1 MADRGLPQ
9 PIRVATRRS
18 QLALT
23 QSRQVAALLGA
34 VSGAR
39 VELVE
44 IVSEGDVNAGP
55 LRAMGGTGVFVTA
68 VRQALADGL
77 ADVAVHSLKDLP
89 TAADPGFLLAAVP
102 AREDFRDALCA
113 AGSRSLVELPDGAQ
127 VGTGSPRR
135 AAQLALLRPDARI
148 VDLRGNVDS
157 RLARVGADLD
167 AVVLAAAGLARLGRL
182 ADASELLPLSAM
194 LPAAGQ
200 GALAIEVAADAAP
213 ALVAAVAELDD
224 PATHACVAAERSL
237 LAALEAGCSA
247 PVGAVATVSEPGYWE
262 PEIFLQA
269 GVFSPSEAVR
279 MSLTGS
285 AGAADELGREL
296 ASQLLAA
303 GAAELMR
310 EPTL

>member
-1 MADRGLPQ
+1 MADSGLSQ

-23 QSRQVAALLGA
+23 QSRQVAAALA
-34 VSGAR
+34 AASGAR

-44 IVSEGDVNAGP
+44 VTSEGDVNDGP
-55 LRAMGGTGVFVTA
+55 LRQIGGTGVFVTA
-68 VRQALADGL
+68 VRQALTDGR

-113 AGSRSLVELPDGAQ
+113 RGRTLADLPLGAH

-135 AAQLALLRPDARI
+135 AAQLLLLRPDLEIA
-148 VDLRGNVDS
+148 DLRGNVDS
-157 RLARVGADLD
+157 RLARVGQDLD

-182 ADASELLPLSAM
+182 ADASELFGLQAM
-194 LPAAGQ
+194 LPAPGQ
-200 GALAIEVAADAAP
+200 GALAVEVAVDAPP
-213 ALVAAVAELDD
+213 ALARAVAELDD
-224 PATHACVAAERSL
+224 PATRVCATAERTL

-303 GAAELMR
+303 GAAEIMR
-310 EPTL
+310 ESTL

>member
-1 MADRGLPQ
+1 MADSGLPQ
-9 PIRVATRRS
+9 PIRDATRRS

-23 QSRQVAALLGA
+23 QSRQVAAALAA

-55 LRAMGGTGVFVTA
+55 LRELGGTGVFVTA
-68 VRQALADGL
+68 VRHALLEGR

-89 TAADPGFLLAAVP
+89 TAAAPDVVLAAVP
-102 AREDFRDALCA
+102 AREDARDALCA
-113 AGSRSLVELPDGAQ
+113 AGSTLAALPPAAR

-135 AAQLALLRPDARI
+135 AAQLRLQRPDLRI
-148 VDLRGNVDS
+148 MDLRGNVDS
-157 RLARVGADLD
+157 RLARVGDDLE
-167 AVVLAAAGLARLGRL
+167 AVVLAAAGLVRLGRL
-182 ADASELLPLSAM
+182 AEASELFGVDAM
-194 LPAAGQ
+194 LPAPGQ
-200 GALAIEVAADAAP
+200 GALAVEVAASAP
-213 ALVAAVAELDD
+213 AGLLAAVAELDD
-224 PATHACVAAERSL
+224 PATRACTGAERAL

-285 AGAADELGREL
+285 AGSADELGREL
-296 ASQLLAA
+296 ASRLLAA
-303 GAAELMR
+303 GAAELMK
-310 EPTL
+310 ELTL